1 MKAYKIKL
9 QMVKEKA
16 IEYDTTI
23 KIPMDIVKFI
33 NSIEDYDL
41 SVNERVVV
49 IALNT
54 KNHIVA
60 YSEISAGNTNTCNIH
75 IPDIFRFLFTTNAS
89 RFVLVHNHPS
99 GDSTPSGIDIE
110 MTKQIQ
116 EASNLM
122 RVEFLDHIVIG
133 DNNYTSVFN
142 YIEKEVNNI

>member
-1 MKAYKIKL
+1 MKAYKVKL
-9 QMVKEKA
+9 QMVKEKT
-16 IEYDTTI
+16 IEYNATI
-23 KIPMDIVKFI
+23 ASPIDIVKFI
-33 NSIEDYDL
+33 NSLENYDL

-60 YSEISAGNTNTCNIH
+60 YSEISAGNANTCNVH
-75 IPDIFRFLFTTNAS
+75 IPDVFRFLFTTNANK
-89 RFVLVHNHPS
+89 FILIHNHPS

-116 EASNLM
+116 KATDLM

-133 DNNYTSVFN
+133 DNNYTSIFEYMN
-142 YIEKEVNNI
+142 KRQQKS

>member
-1 MKAYKIKL
+1 MKAYKVKL

-54 KNHIVA
+54 KNNIVA
-60 YSEISAGNTNTCNIH
+60 YTEISAGNTNTCYVH

-89 RFVLVHNHPS
+89 KFILVHNHPS

-116 EASNLM
+116 KASDLM

-142 YIEKEVNNI
+142 YIEKEVK

>member
-1 MKAYKIKL
+1 MKAYKVKL
-9 QMVKEKA
+9 QMVKEKSL
-16 IEYDTTI
+16 EYDATI
-23 KIPMDIVKFI
+23 TKPMDIVEFI

-60 YSEISAGNTNTCNIH
+60 YSEISAGNTNTCNVN
-75 IPDIFRFLFTTNAS
+75 IPDIFRFLFTTNANK
-89 RFVLVHNHPS
+89 FILIHNHPS

-116 EASNLM
+116 KASDLM

-133 DNNYTSVFN
+133 DNNYTSVFE
-142 YIEKEVNNI
+142 YMKKGGE

>member
-1 MKAYKIKL
+1 MKAYKVKL

-16 IEYDTTI
+16 IEYDPMI
-23 KIPMDIVKFI
+23 AKPMDIVKFI
-33 NSIEDYDL
+33 NSIENYDL
-41 SVNERVVV
+41 SINERVVV

-60 YSEISAGNTNTCNIH
+60 YSEISAGGTNTCSVN

-89 RFVLVHNHPS
+89 KFILVHNHPS

-116 EASNLM
+116 EASDLM

-133 DNNYTSVFN
+133 DNNYTSIFE
-142 YIEKEVNNI
+142 YMKKGGK